1 MTNWNPLKYETIP
14 WKSSVE
20 LEGLS
25 RSSKSKILPTYQSS
39 IPNTIAEK
47 NIILPAD
54 LDVAISDLMIN
65 IGRFDLL
72 QTQKGYSFPSVLL
85 RSESAASSQIENLTS
100 SIRNIALAELTNK
113 GPTNALLIAGN
124 VFAMKKALNI
134 SEKISNETILHIHK
148 TLMESSLGNL
158 AGEYRNEPVWI
169 GGTSYSPHQAT
180 FVPVHHSKLEY
191 YMNDLVIYSKR
202 INVNPIVKAAILH
215 AQFETIHPFVDGN
228 GRTGRT
234 LIHKSLKDDGVLH
247 TIALPISAGL
257 LNNLDSYLNSLKAYQ
272 EGNPLPIIEQVFKAI
287 ELSLA
292 IGENV
297 SAKISSIIQNW
308 ENIINER
315 KTSTIWKLI
324 YLLIEQPVINTNLIK
339 EKLHLTLRGA
349 NKLIDR
355 AIGYGILTKFGNQK
369 KGMFYQSSEII
380 AVLDDITQIKKL
392 YRI

>member
-1 MTNWNPLKYETIP
+1 MRSGQFIIQPGGYKAFVPNPLPPDPPISIDLEMLKLLSEANRAIGR
-14 WKSSVE
+14 
-20 LEGLS
+20 LEGS
-25 RSSKSKILPTYQSS
+25 TENLPN
-39 IPNTIAEK
+39 P
-47 NIILPAD
+47 D
-54 LDVAISDLMIN
+54 LFVAMYV
-65 IGRFDLL
+65 
-72 QTQKGYSFPSVLL
+72 KKEAVL
-85 RSESAASSQIENLTS
+85 SSQIEGTQASLTDVLEFES
-100 SIRNIALAELTNK
+100 KDLSHAIPEDIGEVVSYVEAINYGLKRLNTFPLSLRLIKEIHAVLMINSRGQNRTPGEFRRSQNWIGAAGSTLKTADFIPPPVPEALDAMSQLEK
-113 GPTNALLIAGN
+113 YIHEGEEPLLIKCG
-124 VFAMKKALNI
+124 
-134 SEKISNETILHIHK
+134 
-148 TLMESSLGNL
+148 
-158 AGEYRNEPVWI
+158 
-169 GGTSYSPHQAT
+169 
-180 FVPVHHSKLEY
+180 
-191 YMNDLVIYSKR
+191 LV
-202 INVNPIVKAAILH
+202 H